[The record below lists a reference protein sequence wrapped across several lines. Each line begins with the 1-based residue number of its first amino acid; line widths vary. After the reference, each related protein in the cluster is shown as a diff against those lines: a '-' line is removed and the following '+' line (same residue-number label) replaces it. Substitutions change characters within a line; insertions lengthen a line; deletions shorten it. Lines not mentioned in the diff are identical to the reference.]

1 MTPSAGTAAQA
12 EVQLRRRSQP
22 RFPMRSLAYVRLQ
35 DNNGGIIRDLTEA
48 GIALQAVTPLRP
60 GEALPVRFEL
70 FSPRVK
76 VEAQGRVIWAD
87 EAGQAGVSFLDVPA
101 RTRRSLRDWM
111 LIQMLNAAAASG
123 RVSIFTPLDSQLVL
137 SAAARPAISLPL
149 PCEQEAVR
157 WGFLSFSTQGFSI
170 FVDSLVLVC
179 AVLLF
184 SISAIAVMGG
194 VPPLPLAAALL
205 FAASSIFLAAYQLI
219 FSDFL
224 CGRSPGKRLA
234 AEAAQA
240 QQEEFLVTRFR

>member
-1 MTPSAGTAAQA
+1 MH
-12 EVQLRRRSQP
+12 
-22 RFPMRSLAYVRLQ
+22 SLAYVRLQ
-35 DNNGGIIRDLTEA
+35 ENNGGVIRDLTES
-48 GIALQAVTPLRP
+48 GMALQAVTPLQP
-60 GEALPVRFEL
+60 GEHVPLRFEL

-76 VEAQGRVIWAD
+76 VETQGRVIWAD
-87 EAGQAGVSFLDVPA
+87 ESGQAGLCFDDVPA
-101 RTRRSLRDWM
+101 RTRGAVRDWI
-111 LIQMLNAAAASG
+111 LIQMLHAAAVSG

-149 PCEQEAVR
+149 PIEQESVR
-157 WGFLSFSTQGFSI
+157 WGFLSFSTQGFSV

-224 CGRSPGKRLA
+224 CGASPGKRLA

-240 QQEEFLVTRFR
+240 QNEEFLLTRFR